1 MSKVNVLFFGQLIK
15 ISNAK
20 NYEFSFGKKQ
30 ISVAEFRKQ
39 LISVFPE
46 LEKYKFAIAVN
57 KSIFRNSSLIKNG
70 DEVALLPPISGGN
83 ISYLTKRKITKK
95 FINQIM
101 RTTNNSC
108 GSILTFEGIVRADKS
123 KNNAAVEYINY
134 TAYAAMAEKEIGKI
148 VNVSIK
154 RFGLIDIVVKHRLGK
169 VKLNEIAFFVAV
181 FSSHRKE
188 GIKAIDFIIDS
199 VKKTVPIWKEELF
212 SDGSYNFKAGKLIS

>member
-20 NYEFSFGKKQ
+20 YYEFSFGKKQ

-95 FINQIM
+95 LINQIM
-101 RTTNNSC
+101 CTTNNSC

-134 TAYAAMAEKEIGKI
+134 TAYAAMAEKEIDKI

-154 RFGLIDIVVKHRLGK
+154 RFGLIAIVV
-169 VKLNEIAFFVAV
+169 
-181 FSSHRKE
+181 
-188 GIKAIDFIIDS
+188 
-199 VKKTVPIWKEELF
+199 
-212 SDGSYNFKAGKLIS
+212 